1 MPRRPVEVLFRDIC
15 EGSVNLTL
23 LPCSGK
29 IKAAVDE
36 KKWTQDRIDQY
47 GLPEPKDFK
56 GRFKYAEISP
66 TFEPIR
72 NQGRIDFFAFAASV
86 YNKSDANGL
95 EELGAR
101 IGELTVR
108 DGRIRTVEAPFLGCG
123 SGGMSP
129 DVAMFALAKGFLR
142 TRHVDAV
149 LHLCNY
155 SSLNV
160 KLANSAIEYLLGDQP
175 RLDKAIGANPR
186 EYDIAFSFAGE
197 QRKFVQS
204 LTYLLKAN
212 GVRIYY
218 DTDEMHDLWGKH
230 GNEALFEVY
239 AHKAHYC
246 VIVVSK
252 EYLEKPWTN
261 IERRAAQDR
270 AFRQIDE
277 EYILP
282 IRVDDSVLPSLPS
295 TVIYLTFDL
304 ENGNV
309 FSIFEL
315 IMKKL
320 RRR

>member
-1 MPRRPVEVLFRDIC
+1 MPKCPVEILFRDIC

-29 IKAAVDE
+29 IKDAVDE

-47 GLPEPKDFK
+47 GLPEPTNFK
-56 GRFKYAEISP
+56 GQFEYAEVSP
-66 TFEPIR
+66 IFEPTKNR
-72 NQGRIDFFAFAASV
+72 GRIDFFAFAASV
-86 YNKSDANGL
+86 YNKSDANAL

-108 DGRIRTVEAPFLGCG
+108 DSRIRTVEAPFLGCG

-142 TRHVDAV
+142 TRHLDAV
-149 LHLCNY
+149 LHLCSY
-155 SSLNV
+155 SSISVN
-160 KLANSAIEYLLGDQP
+160 LANSAIKYLLSDHP
-175 RLDKAIGANPR
+175 RREQETDADAH

-197 QRKFVQS
+197 QRKFVLS
-204 LTYLLKAN
+204 LSYLLKASS
-212 GVRIYY
+212 VRIFY
-218 DTDEMHDLWGKH
+218 DTDELHEIWGNR
-230 GNEALFEVY
+230 GDEALYDIY
-239 AHKAHYC
+239 AHKARYC
-246 VIVVSK
+246 VIIVSK
-252 EYLEKPWTN
+252 EYLKNPWTN
-261 IERRAAQDR
+261 LERRAAQDR
-270 AFRQIDE
+270 AFKQKDE

-282 IRVDDSVLPSLPS
+282 ISVDDSVLPNLPT
-295 TVIYLTFDL
+295 TVIYQTFDL
-304 ENGNV
+304 ENGNI